1 MNICIVGQYP
11 PQLGGISTYTS
22 NVKNQL
28 ERLGHN
34 VYVLTYPS
42 NATREDN
49 VFEASTV
56 NVPVLRGLSFI
67 ISSYRLL
74 MRIVEKYDIDL
85 IHANYILPPALVA
98 VLTKRKKGIKIV
110 TSVHGSDINILANN
124 ILLKGIIK
132 YTLKKSDDIYF
143 VSKELYN
150 KALELNIEGL
160 EEKSSITPN
169 TVNIEKFNE
178 DTSGKSPLKQEY
190 KKPLVIFIGNLV
202 KQKGLEYLL
211 EAKAISKTDYVL
223 LIYGDGAEHDNLKDI
238 IEKNNIKDTY
248 LMGKTYTP
256 EKIIPQA
263 DVMVLPSVSEGA
275 SIVALESM
283 ACKKAFISTDTGN
296 IKDVITNNENGI
308 IVAPRDSK
316 ALSHEIDR
324 LITDEKLR
332 EKLADNARKTI
343 IDKYSKINIPYLER
357 E

>member
-22 NVKNQL
+22 TVKGQL

-42 NATREDN
+42 NTAREDN

-74 MRIVEKYDIDL
+74 LRIVDEYDIDL

-98 VLTKRKKGIKIV
+98 VLTKRKKDVRIV

-124 ILLKGIIK
+124 VLLKGAIR
-132 YTLKKSDDIYF
+132 YTLRNSDEIYF
-143 VSKELYN
+143 VSKELYD
-150 KALELNIEGL
+150 KALELNIDKL
-160 EEKSSITPN
+160 EEKSTITPN
-169 TVNIEKFNE
+169 AVDIEKFNE
-178 DTSGKSPLKQEY
+178 APSKNSPLKEEY
-190 KKPLVIFIGNLV
+190 EKPLVIFIGNLV

-211 EAKAISKTDYVL
+211 EAKSQSKTDYVL
-223 LIYGDGAEHDNLKDI
+223 LIYGDGVERDNLKRI
-238 IEKNNIKDTY
+238 IEENNIKDTY
-248 LMGKTYTP
+248 LMGKTHSP

-263 DVMVLPSVSEGA
+263 DIMVLPSISEGA
-275 SIVALESM
+275 SIVALEAM

-296 IKDVITNNENGI
+296 IKEVITNNENGI
-308 IVAPRDSK
+308 IVAPRDSE
-316 ALSHEIDR
+316 ALSREIDR
-324 LITDEKLR
+324 LVIDEKLR

-343 IDKYSKINIPYLER
+343 IDKYSKINIPYLEK
-357 E
+357 

>member
-22 NVKNQL
+22 TVKGQL

-42 NATREDN
+42 NTAREDN

-74 MRIVEKYDIDL
+74 LRIVDEYDIDL

-98 VLTKRKKGIKIV
+98 VLTKRKKDVRIV

-124 ILLKGIIK
+124 VLLKGAIR
-132 YTLKKSDDIYF
+132 YTLRNSDEIYF
-143 VSKELYN
+143 VSKELYD
-150 KALELNIEGL
+150 KALELNIDKL
-160 EEKSSITPN
+160 EEKSTITPN
-169 TVNIEKFNE
+169 AVDIEKFNE
-178 DTSGKSPLKQEY
+178 APSKNSPLKEEY
-190 KKPLVIFIGNLV
+190 EKPLVIFIGNLV

-211 EAKAISKTDYVL
+211 EAKSQSKTDYVL
-223 LIYGDGAEHDNLKDI
+223 LIYGDGVERDNLKRI
-238 IEKNNIKDTY
+238 IEENNIKDTY
-248 LMGKTYTP
+248 LMGKTHSP

-263 DVMVLPSVSEGA
+263 DIMVLPSISEGA
-275 SIVALESM
+275 SIVALEAM

-296 IKDVITNNENGI
+296 IKEVITNNENGI

-316 ALSHEIDR
+316 ALSREIDR
-324 LITDEKLR
+324 LVIDEKLR

-343 IDKYSKINIPYLER
+343 IDKYSKINIPYLEK
-357 E
+357 

>member
-22 NVKNQL
+22 TVKGQL

-42 NATREDN
+42 NTAREDN

-74 MRIVEKYDIDL
+74 LRIVDEYDIDL

-98 VLTKRKKGIKIV
+98 VLTKRKKDVRIV

-124 ILLKGIIK
+124 VLLKGAIR
-132 YTLKKSDDIYF
+132 YTLRNSDEIYF
-143 VSKELYN
+143 VSKELYD
-150 KALELNIEGL
+150 KALELNIDKL
-160 EEKSSITPN
+160 EEKSTITPN
-169 TVNIEKFNE
+169 AVDIEKFNE
-178 DTSGKSPLKQEY
+178 APSKNSPLKEEY
-190 KKPLVIFIGNLV
+190 EKPLVIFIGNLV

-211 EAKAISKTDYVL
+211 EAKLQSKTDYVL
-223 LIYGDGAEHDNLKDI
+223 LIYGDGVERDNLKRI
-238 IEKNNIKDTY
+238 IEENNIKDTY
-248 LMGKTYTP
+248 LMGKTHIP

-263 DVMVLPSVSEGA
+263 DIMVLPSISEGA
-275 SIVALESM
+275 SIVALEAM

-296 IKDVITNNENGI
+296 IKEVITNNENGI
-308 IVAPRDSK
+308 IVAPRDSE
-316 ALSHEIDR
+316 ALSREIDR
-324 LITDEKLR
+324 LVIDEKLR

-343 IDKYSKINIPYLER
+343 IDKYSKINIPYLEK
-357 E
+357 